1 MFSRRGYSLVMW
13 TAVFAVVTAATAMFI
28 GSVRRTIIAKTLNTT
43 DYVMWSMWGD
53 DVQEDGNWNHQQK
66 GSARGSVKHDV
77 DFKALE
83 HEGKNRA
90 IIDVKAK
97 TNSTSQSWQ

>member
-1 MFSRRGYSLVMW
+1 MFNRRGYSLVMW

-53 DVQEDGNWNHQQK
+53 NVQEDGNWNHQQK
-66 GSARGSVKHDV
+66 GQAIGSVKHDV
-77 DFKALE
+77 DHKLLE
-83 HEGKNRA
+83 HEGRIRA
-90 IIDVKAK
+90 IIDVKAE